1 MAKDAYWFKHDST
14 AGRGLRMRKMA
25 HIYSH
30 WGKGVYWDV
39 IEILRDQSNYCFDSD
54 DSSLQ
59 MLADLI
65 GCKDESKF
73 LSWFRDC
80 IKFELFIIQENKFF
94 SEVLCENM
102 EIWESK
108 KGNGSKGGRP
118 KKTESITESKANIKA
133 NRNHNRIED
142 NIIKDNI
149 IKDKYYREFKH
160 LKITKDEC
168 NQIAKLGY
176 SKKQIDDIFDSIEN
190 YKKNNSYTSLYL
202 TAIKWLRK
210 EYTGVEKNNDCPY
223 SETTLRLAKSMM
235 SSDAYIPES
244 LIPDNKWREILTEQY
259 KKELNI

>member
-94 SEVLCENM
+94 SEVLCINM

-118 KKTESITESKANIKA
+118 KKTETITETITELKPNIKA

-142 NIIKDNI
+142 NIIENNI
-149 IKDKYYREFKH
+149 EERKLKFASTLKPFLDKYGKEMIRAFYDHWTEPNKSN
-160 LKITKDEC
+160 TKFRQELEKTWGLEKRL
-168 NQIAKLGY
+168 N
-176 SKKQIDDIFDSIEN
+176 
-190 YKKNNSYTSLYL
+190 T
-202 TAIKWLRK
+202 W
-210 EYTGVEKNNDCPY
+210 KNNDTNFKPKQKQQIY
-223 SETTLRLAKSMM
+223 NHDSNG
-235 SSDAYIPES
+235 
-244 LIPDNKWREILTEQY
+244 LI
-259 KKELNI
+259 

>member
-94 SEVLCENM
+94 SEVLCVNM

-118 KKTESITESKANIKA
+118 KKTESITETITESKPNIKA
-133 NRNHNRIED
+133 NQNHNRIED
-142 NIIKDNI
+142 NRIKDNI
-149 IKDKYYREFKH
+149 KVKKSIISKIYFNDSIIFDKKIFAEEFNNWDKDKMSYYYDSALRYSNEGNKYVDWISTI
-160 LKITKDEC
+160 KNWAKKDEI
-168 NQIAKLGY
+168 QGKLNFN
-176 SKKQIDDIFDSIEN
+176 KPKNIIE
-190 YKKNNSYTSLYL
+190 SGLL
-202 TAIKWLRK
+202 
-210 EYTGVEKNNDCPY
+210 
-223 SETTLRLAKSMM
+223 
-235 SSDAYIPES
+235 
-244 LIPDNKWREILTEQY
+244 
-259 KKELNI
+259 